1 MKEQLKAQFN
11 MLFEIMAEDDFT
23 EAVSTMLWNMY
34 TKLKEKGFTDDQ
46 AMMITTSFAKNQS
59 GK

>member
-1 MKEQLKAQFN
+1 

-23 EAVSTMLWNMY
+23 EAVSTMLWNMF
-34 TKLKEKGFTDDQ
+34 TKLKEKGFSDEQ

-59 GK
+59 K